1 LIKQI
6 DAIALQE
13 KKLLAKTPKP
23 LQDALGAGSEM
34 KRIAEV
40 KILLS
45 KEFEEDYVGEFAR
58 HSLGIRAALNL

>member
-1 LIKQI
+1 
-6 DAIALQE
+6 
-13 KKLLAKTPKP
+13 
-23 LQDALGAGSEM
+23 M

-40 KILLS
+40 SKILLS